1 MKYVPAQRRNRQV
14 TKLSDYLR
22 ISEAAEYLGVSPNT
36 LRNWERVGKIVAH
49 RHPMNDY
56 RLFKREELDVLL
68 DQAQKRDAPAQ
79 QTRKPK

>member
-1 MKYVPAQRRNRQV
+1 MNYVPTQRRNRQV

-36 LRNWERVGKIVAH
+36 LRNWERAGKIVAH

-68 DQAQKRDAPAQ
+68 DQAQKRDDPAQ